1 MIGDRPDTDIL
12 LGYKAGIDTCHV
24 MTGVVSS
31 DEEIA
36 GIIKKDKSLAPTYRM
51 KSFGVFG

>member
-36 GIIKKDKSLAPTYRM
+36 EIIKKDKNLAPTYRM
-51 KSFGVFG
+51 KSFGVFE